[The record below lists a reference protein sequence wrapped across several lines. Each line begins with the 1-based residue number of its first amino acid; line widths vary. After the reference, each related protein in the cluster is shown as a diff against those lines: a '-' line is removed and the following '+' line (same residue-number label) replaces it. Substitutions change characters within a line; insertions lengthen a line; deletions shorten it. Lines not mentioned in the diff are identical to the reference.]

1 MAVARQQEAKA
12 MSITGLEVF
21 DSTMHQ
27 TNAWLKSLMGKIGTG
42 DRHRAYVALRVTL
55 HALRDR
61 LPPEVAVHLAA
72 QLPMLV
78 RGFYYED
85 WRMAGTPTRERH
97 KEEFLAPIAAAFR
110 GDPEIRPEEVAKG
123 VFALLSAEL
132 DAGEIHKVVSVLPRE
147 LRELWPAEARG

>member
-1 MAVARQQEAKA
+1 MEAKA

-27 TNAWLKSLMGKIGTG
+27 TNAWLKSLMGRIGTG
-42 DRHRAYVALRVTL
+42 DRHRAYAALRVTL

-61 LPPEVAVHLAA
+61 LPPEVAEHLAA

-85 WRMAGTPTRERH
+85 WRMTHTPTRERH
-97 KEEFLAPIAAAFR
+97 MDEFLAPIAAAFR

-123 VFALLSAEL
+123 VFALLATEL
-132 DAGEIHKVVSVLPRE
+132 DAGEIKKVIAVLPKE
-147 LRELWPAEARG
+147 LRELWPAEARS

>member
-1 MAVARQQEAKA
+1 

-27 TNAWLKSLMGKIGTG
+27 TNAWLKSLMGKVGTG

-85 WRMAGTPTRERH
+85 WRMAGTPTKERH
-97 KEEFLAPIAAAFR
+97 KDEFLAPIAAAFR
-110 GDPEIRPEEVAKG
+110 GDEEIRAEEVAKG
-123 VFALLSAEL
+123 VFALLAAEL
-132 DAGEIHKVVSVLPRE
+132 DPGEVRKVIAVLPHE

>member
-1 MAVARQQEAKA
+1 

-85 WRMAGTPTRERH
+85 WRMAGTPTRE
-97 KEEFLAPIAAAFR
+97 
-110 GDPEIRPEEVAKG
+110 IR
-123 VFALLSAEL
+123 
-132 DAGEIHKVVSVLPRE
+132 KVVSVLPRE
-147 LRELWPAEARG
+147 LRELWRAEARG

>member
-1 MAVARQQEAKA
+1 MP
-12 MSITGLEVF
+12 ITGLEVF

-85 WRMAGTPTRERH
+85 WRMTRTPTGERH
-97 KEEFLAPIAAAFR
+97 VDEFLAPIAAAFR
-110 GDPEIRPEEVAKG
+110 SDPEIRPEEVARA
-123 VFALLSAEL
+123 VFALLAAEL
-132 DAGEIHKVVSVLPRE
+132 DPGEIHKVVAVLPRE
-147 LRELWPAEARG
+147 LRELWPTEARA

>member
-1 MAVARQQEAKA
+1 
-12 MSITGLEVF
+12 MSISGLEVF

-42 DRHRAYVALRVTL
+42 DRHRAYVALRITL

-61 LPPEVAVHLAA
+61 LPPEVAVHLGA
-72 QLPMLV
+72 QLPMLI

-85 WRMAGTPTRERH
+85 WRMARTPTKERH
-97 KEEFLAPIAAAFR
+97 AEEFLAPIAAAFR
-110 GDPEIRPEEVAKG
+110 GDPAIRPEEVAKG
-123 VFALLSAEL
+123 VFALLAAEL
-132 DAGEIHKVVSVLPRE
+132 DAGEIHKVISVMPRE